1 MLRVGGAPTPSRAQG
16 PCKGT
21 RGAVFIGAI
30 RLRDGGGGPW
40 AEKSRR
46 RWTPQSRRRRAGG
59 GRFRRRRFRCRV
71 LPMSTRQRLAWSEVE
86 EGAEVVEEVKIPA
99 LSMLWIL

>member
-21 RGAVFIGAI
+21 RGAAFIGAI

-40 AEKSRR
+40 AENISPEMDAPIE
-46 RWTPQSRRRRAGG
+46 TAARRRRSVSAQAISLSGFANVDPAAAGVERGG
-59 GRFRRRRFRCRV
+59 GG
-71 LPMSTRQRLAWSEVE
+71 SGS
-86 EGAEVVEEVKIPA
+86 GGGG
-99 LSMLWIL
+99 